1 VTVPP
6 TDPQALT
13 AQVPGPQALSHIQ
26 NLCLVGVGLIGGSFT
41 LALKNAGFT
50 GTITGVVRSDE
61 KGAQAVERGVID
73 VATTD
78 LAAAAA
84 NCDLIM
90 LAVPM
95 LSMREKLAQIAPVIS
110 ANTIVTDA
118 GSVKQPFVNDAMEL
132 LPFHNRIVPGHPIAG
147 REKSG
152 LDAIDAT
159 LYQQHRVILTPL
171 EITDNDAVQTVQALW
186 EMVGANVEHL
196 APKHHDDVLAAT
208 SHLPHVL
215 AYATV
220 DMLAT
225 RQEAA
230 EIFRYAAGGF
240 KDFTR
245 IASGDPIMWRDICL
259 TNRGPICDAIGELQ
273 AHLDQLQKA
282 IAAGDSNGIEE
293 IIRRARTARETHIVN
308 R

>member
-1 VTVPP
+1 MTSSQPDVNS
-6 TDPQALT
+6 
-13 AQVPGPQALSHIQ
+13 LSTIQ

-50 GTITGVVRSDE
+50 GKITGVVRSAD
-61 KGAQAVERGVID
+61 KGEQAVKRGIID
-73 VATTD
+73 VASTD
-78 LAAAAA
+78 IKTAVAD
-84 NCDLIM
+84 CDLVM

-95 LSMREKLAQIAPVIS
+95 LSMREQLAQIAPVIS
-110 ANTIVTDA
+110 AHTIVTDA
-118 GSVKQPFVNDAMEL
+118 GSVKQPFIKDAKEL
-132 LPFHNRIVPGHPIAG
+132 LPHHNRIVPGHPIAG

-152 LDAIDAT
+152 LDAIDAK

-171 EITDNDAVQTVQALW
+171 EQTDADAVQTVQTIW
-186 EMVGANVEHL
+186 EMVGAEVECL
-196 APKHHDDVLAAT
+196 TAAHHDDVLAAT

-259 TNRGPICDAIGELQ
+259 TNRGPISDAIGELQ
-273 AHLDQLQKA
+273 AHLEQLQKA
-282 IAAGDSNGIEE
+282 IAAGDADGIEE

>member
-1 VTVPP
+1 VNS
-6 TDPQALT
+6 
-13 AQVPGPQALSHIQ
+13 LSTIQ

-50 GTITGVVRSDE
+50 GKITGVVRSAD
-61 KGAQAVERGVID
+61 KGEQAVKRGIID
-73 VATTD
+73 VASTD
-78 LAAAAA
+78 IKTAVAD
-84 NCDLIM
+84 CDLVM

-95 LSMREKLAQIAPVIS
+95 LSMREQLAQIAPVIS
-110 ANTIVTDA
+110 AHTIVTDA
-118 GSVKQPFVNDAMEL
+118 GSVKQPFIKDAKEL
-132 LPFHNRIVPGHPIAG
+132 LPHHNRIVPGHPIAG

-152 LDAIDAT
+152 LDAIDAK

-171 EITDNDAVQTVQALW
+171 EQTDADAVQTVQTLW
-186 EMVGANVEHL
+186 EMVGAEVECL
-196 APKHHDDVLAAT
+196 TAAHHDDVLAAT

-259 TNRGPICDAIGELQ
+259 TNRGPISDAIGELQ
-273 AHLDQLQKA
+273 AHLEQLQKA
-282 IAAGDSNGIEE
+282 IAAGDADGIEE

>member
-1 VTVPP
+1 MTLSQPAV
-6 TDPQALT
+6 QAI
-13 AQVPGPQALSHIQ
+13 SKIQ

-41 LALKNAGFT
+41 LALKNAGFN
-50 GTITGVVRSDE
+50 GKITGVVRSAE
-61 KGAQAVERGVID
+61 KGALAVERGVID
-73 VATTD
+73 VASTD
-78 LAAAAA
+78 LKAAVSDS
-84 NCDLIM
+84 DLIM

-95 LSMREKLAQIAPVIS
+95 LSMREQLAQIGPVIS

-118 GSVKQPFVNDAMEL
+118 GSVKQPFISDAIEL

-152 LDAIDAT
+152 LDAIDAS

-171 EITDNDAVQTVQALW
+171 EQTDADAVQTVQALW
-186 EMVGANVEHL
+186 EMVGAEVECL
-196 APKHHDDVLAAT
+196 TPARHDDVLAAT

-259 TNRGPICDAIGELQ
+259 TNREPISEAIAELQ
-273 AHLDQLQKA
+273 EHLAQLQKA
-282 IAAGDSNGIEE
+282 IAAGDADGIEE

>member
-1 VTVPP
+1 MTSSQPDVNS
-6 TDPQALT
+6 
-13 AQVPGPQALSHIQ
+13 LSTIQ

-50 GTITGVVRSDE
+50 GKITGVVRSAD
-61 KGAQAVERGVID
+61 KGEQAVKRGIID
-73 VATTD
+73 VASTD
-78 LAAAAA
+78 IKTAVAD
-84 NCDLIM
+84 CDLVM

-95 LSMREKLAQIAPVIS
+95 LSMREQLAQIAPVIS
-110 ANTIVTDA
+110 AHTIVTDA
-118 GSVKQPFVNDAMEL
+118 GSVKQPFIKDAKEL
-132 LPFHNRIVPGHPIAG
+132 LPHHNRIVPGHPIAG

-152 LDAIDAT
+152 LDAIDAK

-171 EITDNDAVQTVQALW
+171 EQTDADAVQTVQTLW
-186 EMVGANVEHL
+186 EMVGAEVECL
-196 APKHHDDVLAAT
+196 TAAHHDDVLAAT

-259 TNRGPICDAIGELQ
+259 TNRGPISDAIGELQ
-273 AHLDQLQKA
+273 AHLEQLQKA
-282 IAAGDSNGIEE
+282 IAAGDADGIEE

>member
-1 VTVPP
+1 MTLNQ
-6 TDPQALT
+6 TDLQA
-13 AQVPGPQALSHIQ
+13 VSPIQ
-26 NLCLVGVGLIGGSFT
+26 NLCLVGVGLIGGSLT

-50 GTITGVVRSDE
+50 GKITGVVRSAE
-61 KGAQAVERGVID
+61 KGAQAVERGIID

-78 LAAAAA
+78 LADAAGSS
-84 NCDLIM
+84 DLIM

-95 LSMREKLAQIAPVIS
+95 LSMREQLAQIGPVIS
-110 ANTIVTDA
+110 PNTIVTDA
-118 GSVKQPFVNDAMEL
+118 GSVKQPFINDALEL
-132 LPFHNRIVPGHPIAG
+132 LPHHNRIVPGHPIAG

-171 EITDNDAVQTVQALW
+171 EQSDTDAVQTVQSLW
-186 EMVGANVEHL
+186 EMVGAEVECL
-196 APKHHDDVLAAT
+196 TPVHHDEVLAAT

-259 TNRGPICDAIGELQ
+259 SNRGPISDAIGELQ
-273 AHLDQLQKA
+273 AHLEQLQKA
-282 IAAGDSNGIEE
+282 IAAGDAVGIEE

>member
-1 VTVPP
+1 VNS
-6 TDPQALT
+6 
-13 AQVPGPQALSHIQ
+13 LSTIQ

-50 GTITGVVRSDE
+50 GKITGVVRSAD
-61 KGAQAVERGVID
+61 KGEQAVKRGIID
-73 VATTD
+73 VASTD
-78 LAAAAA
+78 IKTAVAD
-84 NCDLIM
+84 CDLVM

-95 LSMREKLAQIAPVIS
+95 LSMREQLAQIAPVIS
-110 ANTIVTDA
+110 AHTIVTDA
-118 GSVKQPFVNDAMEL
+118 GSVKQPFIKDAKEL
-132 LPFHNRIVPGHPIAG
+132 LPHHNRIVPGHPIAG

-152 LDAIDAT
+152 LDAIDAK

-171 EITDNDAVQTVQALW
+171 EQTDADAVQTVQTIW
-186 EMVGANVEHL
+186 EMVGAEVECL
-196 APKHHDDVLAAT
+196 TAAHHDDVLAAT

-259 TNRGPICDAIGELQ
+259 TNRGPISDAIGELQ
-273 AHLDQLQKA
+273 AHLEQLQKA
-282 IAAGDSNGIEE
+282 IAAGDADGIEE

>member
-1 VTVPP
+1 MTSSQPDVNS
-6 TDPQALT
+6 
-13 AQVPGPQALSHIQ
+13 LSTIQ

-50 GTITGVVRSDE
+50 GKITGVVRSAD
-61 KGAQAVERGVID
+61 KGAQAVERGIID
-73 VATTD
+73 GASTDIKTAVAD
-78 LAAAAA
+78 
-84 NCDLIM
+84 CDLVM

-95 LSMREKLAQIAPVIS
+95 LSMREQLAQIAPVIS
-110 ANTIVTDA
+110 AHTIVTDA
-118 GSVKQPFVNDAMEL
+118 GSVKQPFIKDAMEL
-132 LPFHNRIVPGHPIAG
+132 LPHHNRIVPGHPIAG

-171 EITDNDAVQTVQALW
+171 EQTDADAVQTVQALW
-186 EMVGANVEHL
+186 EMVGAEVECL
-196 APKHHDDVLAAT
+196 TAAYHDDVLAAT

-259 TNRGPICDAIGELQ
+259 TNRGPISDAISELQ
-273 AHLDQLQKA
+273 AHLEQLQKA
-282 IAAGDSNGIEE
+282 IAAGDAEGIEE